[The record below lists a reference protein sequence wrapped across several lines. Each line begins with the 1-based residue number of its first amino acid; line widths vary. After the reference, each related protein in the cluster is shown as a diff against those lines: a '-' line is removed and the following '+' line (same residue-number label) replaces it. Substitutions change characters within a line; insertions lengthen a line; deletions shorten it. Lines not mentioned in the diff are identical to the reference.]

1 MTTINNFS
9 YLLLSTSFVVETD
22 CVILSANNLPISFIR
37 QQALILFSKKIYE
50 QTFTFNNVW
59 GTSNLISDT
68 FQHGP
73 GYIISHTDARQRGL
87 IRFKWYQE
95 PSAIGAA
102 LMQNHLT
109 RILVNEFIYPAYIH
123 SDTIHFMAEEHTLAM
138 HSSWW
143 ARLDLNQRR

>member
-1 MTTINNFS
+1 M
-9 YLLLSTSFVVETD
+9 VETD

-123 SDTIHFMAEEHTLAM
+123 SDTIHFMVGQVGLEPTTALSTWFTVRGDTNYTVLTHI
-138 HSSWW
+138 W
-143 ARLDLNQRR
+143 